1 MALRGLK
8 KLVGATC
15 ITLLAIGPSLGQ
27 GLHDHSRFHTTSQ
40 SINVGVGGDGD
51 IRAQLSWQNQSDLD
65 LHMTQPDHGVHVY
78 YGRSSVTFNNGGATA
93 QLDHDNRGGRI
104 DVGPDK
110 RVENIVVTGESIP
123 HGQYNFYVNNF
134 RGGHS
139 PYEIVIKG
147 NNDGRIIVNNG
158 VVNYSGE
165 NSPYY
170 TINFDGT
177 TVSQEIPNIPLDSI
191 GSSSDN
197 HNSDLHI
204 YERQN
209 NSPTYQN
216 QGSGQNLSWN
226 SGITT
231 QPGQL
236 YRDGNKYS
244 FEPFIRQLVNTYDQ
258 FDQGNYNLGE
268 IAGNISNLMKWDDIK
283 FIGWDGLGDRE
294 YIIQHKDSRSPS
306 GVVNYH
312 MNVSLNR
319 GGESLNSYS
328 TSMGVNVEGIGL
340 PPINPQEN
348 IVVAANSVL
357 PKIPNSPLAPEKPIN
372 VNTPISIITGLPANI
387 VDSKS
392 YESLNQNYNSVV
404 SDYSNQNDLSDY
416 DMLSNYLVDNVAN
429 CSSELDCFKANIELT
444 KFSIYS
450 SPIQVANYVREK
462 VENPGREIEVNDYGN
477 VKSFNLTED
486 ARVVDKVTMGV
497 LVVGG
502 VLSQPID
509 NPDPYATAVAD
520 NIQITLD
527 AGSFVPVFGAVPD
540 ATNAAFSGARGA
552 LNVALGDSERASE
565 HFISGGLSTLG
576 LVTAGVSGGQL
587 KVAKEAGEQLAKRSD
602 DALDVIKKPDIVTGN
617 QYIPI
622 DQLNSRFVAEEIAS
636 GHAFSKHVLS
646 NGEFSGLGIRTRQ
659 QFADHIESVV
669 NNPDTVRYTTDGRVF
684 YVQKSTGTFVVRN
697 ASGSGEGTAYQPSNW
712 DLEYSKL
719 PNRTEP
725 Y

>member
-40 SINVGVGGDGD
+40 SVNVGVGGDGD

-78 YGRSSVTFNNGGATA
+78 YNNRTVTFNNGGATA
-93 QLDHDNRGGRI
+93 QLDHDNLGGRI

-110 RVENIVVTGESIP
+110 RVENIVVTGENIP

-177 TVSQEIPNIPLDSI
+177 TVSQEIPNIPVDSI
-191 GSSSDN
+191 GSGSQIHN
-197 HNSDLHI
+197 QNSDLHV
-204 YERQN
+204 YERQD

-216 QGSGQNLSWN
+216 QGSGQNVSWN

-319 GGESLNSYS
+319 GGESLNSYR
-328 TSMGVNVEGIGL
+328 TSMGANVEGIGL

-348 IVVAANSVL
+348 IVVAANNVL

-404 SDYSNQNDLSDY
+404 YDYSNQNDLSDY
-416 DMLSNYLVDNVAN
+416 DMLSNYLVDAVAN
-429 CSSELDCFKANIELT
+429 CSGGWECFKAKAEVA
-444 KFSIYS
+444 KFSVYS
-450 SPIQVANYVREK
+450 SPRWAGNLILGVVASSPADTALLIASPYGVIGIIGDLTGIDYLSGFTEKGVSLYESGLEVRDNWYGAAEDFTSGYLDRDTLAAQIGEFLGMPEPGSRIAKGSAAALYV
-462 VENPGREIEVNDYGN
+462 
-477 VKSFNLTED
+477 T
-486 ARVVDKVTMGV
+486 DKVSGKIFSIIKKGDNLAEIREYSGLIKGV
-497 LVVGG
+497 PSNWRNNIGNYIPDGFSLVKDTSGNLIYTSPAG
-502 VLSQPID
+502 LIYRNGSAEGHRLTHVLDHTTINLSK
-509 NPDPYATAVAD
+509 NLHT
-520 NIQITLD
+520 
-527 AGSFVPVFGAVPD
+527 VF
-540 ATNAAFSGARGA
+540 NARG
-552 LNVALGDSERASE
+552 
-565 HFISGGLSTLG
+565 
-576 LVTAGVSGGQL
+576 
-587 KVAKEAGEQLAKRSD
+587 D
-602 DALDVIKKPDIVTGN
+602 DALKLIDEAWRKKDGYELTNDLGT
-617 QYIPI
+617 YLIPMGKK
-622 DQLNSRFVAEEIAS
+622 V
-636 GHAFSKHVLS
+636 GV
-646 NGEFSGLGIRTRQ
+646 NGETYIRISTFPGTNNIRT
-659 QFADHIESVV
+659 
-669 NNPDTVRYTTDGRVF
+669 
-684 YVQKSTGTFVVRN
+684 
-697 ASGSGEGTAYQPSNW
+697 AYPVHV
-712 DLEYSKL
+712 
-719 PNRTEP
+719 T
-725 Y
+725 